1 MMTRNR
7 FLTLGLAL
15 VLGAGQVFADVPG
28 ISKEELKAL
37 DAVVGTTMD
46 GYNAKNPKQFYSTW
60 AEQMKA
66 VQTPQAFQSLY
77 VNMYH
82 KDYGT
87 LKSRT
92 IDESR
97 STFSEVNGLIMYHA
111 VFSKKKGTLAVNFFK
126 EGGKY
131 KVQQVQVNP

>member
-1 MMTRNR
+1 MMTRSR
-7 FLTLGLAL
+7 FLTLGLAAL
-15 VLGAGQVFADVPG
+15 LWSGQASADVPG

-46 GYNAKNPKQFYSTW
+46 GYNAKNHKQFYSTW
-60 AEQMKA
+60 AGQMKSI
-66 VQTPQAFQSLY
+66 QTPQAFQSFY
-77 VNMYH
+77 VDRCH

-97 STFSEVNGLIMYHA
+97 STFSEVNGLIMYNA

>member
-1 MMTRNR
+1 MMTRSR
-7 FLTLGLAL
+7 FLTLGLATL
-15 VLGAGQVFADVPG
+15 LWAGQAFADVPG
-28 ISKEELKAL
+28 ISKEELKGL
-37 DAVVGTTMD
+37 DTVVGTTMD
-46 GYNAKNPKQFYSTW
+46 GYNAKNHKQFYSTW
-60 AEQMKA
+60 ADQMKSI
-66 VQTPQAFQSLY
+66 QTAQAFQSLY

-97 STFSEVNGLIMYHA
+97 STFSEVNGLIMYNA